1 MVFINL
7 EMRTRLRGLGVE
19 IGVEGS
25 MAHFDQLDSLRL
37 SPPRELSSTPD
48 PQAKYICA
56 Q

>member
-25 MAHFDQLDSLRL
+25 MAHF
-37 SPPRELSSTPD
+37 E
-48 PQAKYICA
+48 
-56 Q
+56 